1 MTVVIDSLI
10 TTRYV
15 FSCQYKLQ
23 FISIHLLIWYKLVG
37 FVICMFLFFFLFFF
51 FSFFF
56 GEGKCKKD
64 RGMYY
69 PLCDGAYKTPLL
81 LIRKSST

>member
-1 MTVVIDSLI
+1 M
-10 TTRYV
+10 
-15 FSCQYKLQ
+15 Q
-23 FISIHLLIWYKLVG
+23 FISIHLRIWYKLVG
-37 FVICMFLFFFLFFF
+37 FVISMCACVCMFVYFCLLFYLFLFVFV
-51 FSFFF
+51 SFF